1 MRHTPLIVL
10 IVCLAALGAAT
21 ATACSG
27 SGTSNGGSNGGSG
40 GGSGGMMD
48 GSGGGGSGGMMGG
61 SSSPGAS
68 SSLGERIFLSGV
80 GTDGQT
86 IPHSASRVSQGSL
99 MMGGGGCA
107 SCHGADGRG
116 GAIRMMAGTAVDV
129 PDITYDALI
138 AEGFADATIGEAIRD
153 GVDEAGKPLDEA
165 MPRWRMSDPDLAATI
180 SYLKNLSAH

>member
-1 MRHTPLIVL
+1 VRHTPLVVL
-10 IVCLAALGAAT
+10 IVCLAALCAAT

-40 GGSGGMMD
+40 GMMD
-48 GSGGGGSGGMMGG
+48 GSGGGSGGGMMGG
-61 SSSPGAS
+61 GSSPSAS
-68 SSLGERIFLSGV
+68 SSLGERIFLTGV
-80 GTDGQT
+80 GSSGQA

-116 GAIRMMAGTAVDV
+116 GTIRMRAGTAVDV

-138 AEGFADATIGEAIRD
+138 AEGFTEATIGEAIRD

-180 SYLKNLSAH
+180 AYLKTLSAP

>member
-1 MRHTPLIVL
+1 MRQTPLVVL
-10 IVCLAALGAAT
+10 IVCLAALVAAT

-27 SGTSNGGSNGGSG
+27 SGTSDGGSG

-48 GSGGGGSGGMMGG
+48 GSGGGSSGGMMGG

-68 SSLGERIFLSGV
+68 SSLGERIFLNGV
-80 GTDGQT
+80 GSDGQT
-86 IPHSASRVSQGSL
+86 IRHSASRVSQGSL

-116 GAIRMMAGTAVDV
+116 GAIRMMAGAAVEV

-138 AEGFADATIGEAIRD
+138 TAGFTDATIGEAIRD
-153 GVDEAGKPLDEA
+153 GVDEAGKSLDDA

-180 SYLKNLSAH
+180 AYLKNLSAH

>member
-1 MRHTPLIVL
+1 MRHTLLVVL
-10 IVCLAALGAAT
+10 IVCLAALGAST
-21 ATACSG
+21 ASTCSG
-27 SGTSNGGSNGGSG
+27 SGTSNGGSS

-48 GSGGGGSGGMMGG
+48 GSGGGVSIVMMGG
-61 SSSPGAS
+61 GSSPGAS
-68 SSLGERIFLSGV
+68 SSVGERVFLSGV
-80 GTDGQT
+80 GTDGQA

-116 GAIRMMAGTAVDV
+116 GTIKMMAGTAIDV

-138 AEGFADATIGEAIRD
+138 AEGFTDATIGEAIRD

-180 SYLKNLSAH
+180 AYLKTLSAH